1 MDIDRS
7 LYFLKVSCGSV
18 LEARKR
24 ALVMA
29 FLTYDMTRHVF
40 VKLNTAEML
49 ENPYDQQ
56 NIYEVQQLYSL

>member
-1 MDIDRS
+1 
-7 LYFLKVSCGSV
+7 
-18 LEARKR
+18 
-24 ALVMA
+24 MA